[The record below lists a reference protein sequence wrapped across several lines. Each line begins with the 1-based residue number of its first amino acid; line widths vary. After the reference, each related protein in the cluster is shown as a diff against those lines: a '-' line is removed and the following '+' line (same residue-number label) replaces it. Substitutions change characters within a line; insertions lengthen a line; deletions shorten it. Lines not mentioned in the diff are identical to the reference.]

1 MVSGGFVTVIV
12 VLAVAGCGGLPESV
26 TWNVSSMGGVIPVGV
41 PLTIPVAEFN
51 VKPVG
56 SVPEVN
62 CQTYGV
68 VPPFAVSENVQSRPV
83 KQLTGKG
90 FAAVSR
96 VAMVSGR
103 GFVSLCIGVLASVTW
118 NVGVAVPAVVGVPLT
133 TPVTEFNVKPNGSV
147 PEVTCHVRAPV
158 PPVAV
163 SVCEYGTPTMPSLS
177 AVVVIFSS
185 GFVTVI
191 VVLAVALCGG
201 LPESV
206 TWNVSGVAATAV
218 VGVPLTTPVEAFNV
232 KPAGSGPT
240 VNCQA

>member
-26 TWNVSSMGGVIPVGV
+26 TWNVSSGRDGIPAGV

-118 NVGVAVPAVVGVPLT
+118 NVGVAVPAVVGVPLI
-133 TPVTEFNVKPNGSV
+133 TPVEGFNVKPVGKFPDNCQV
-147 PEVTCHVRAPV
+147 VAPV
-158 PPVAV
+158 PPVEV
-163 SVCEYGTPTMPSLS
+163 SVCEYGTPTIPSLS
-177 AVVVIFSS
+177 AVVVIFS
-185 GFVTVI
+185 GGIWDTIVTI
-191 VVLAVALCGG
+191 AVAVCGG
-201 LPESV
+201 APESV
-206 TWNVSGVAATAV
+206 TLNVRVADPAAD
-218 VGVPLTTPVEAFNV
+218 GVPLTTPVAALNV
-232 KPAGSGPT
+232 KPTGSVPES
-240 VNCQA
+240 NCQ

>member
-26 TWNVSSMGGVIPVGV
+26 TWNVSSVGGVIPVGV

-90 FAAVSR
+90 FAAISR
-96 VAMVSGR
+96 VAMVSGKD
-103 GFVSLCIGVLASVTW
+103 FVSLCTGVLTSVTW

-133 TPVTEFNVKPNGSV
+133 TPVTESNVKPNGSV
-147 PEVTCHVRAPV
+147 PGVTCHVRAPV
-158 PPVAV
+158 PPVEV
-163 SVCEYGTPTMPSLS
+163 SVYEYGTPTIPSGSL
-177 AVVVIFSS
+177 VVVIFSGGMS
-185 GFVTVI
+185 DTIVTV
-191 VVLAVALCGG
+191 ARALCGG
-201 LPESV
+201 TPESV
-206 TWNVSGVAATAV
+206 TLNVTVADPTAD
-218 VGVPLTTPVEAFNV
+218 GVPLTTPVAALNV
-232 KPAGSGPT
+232 KPASSVPESI
-240 VNCQA
+240 CQ